1 VSRRPFIAGN
11 WKMHKTPAEADTL
24 AEALKRVLVGQAQ
37 VDVAV
42 APPFLAIPAVV
53 ARFKHSGLHVAAQ
66 NVHAE
71 ASGAFTG
78 EISAEMLRAAGV
90 TYCLVGHSERRQIF
104 GETDADAEK
113 KVHAALRAGLLPI
126 LCVGETLAER
136 EAGQAELV
144 VRRQLAAALGR
155 LSADQL
161 PSVTLAYEPV
171 WAIGTGKVAS
181 PAQAQEMHATIR
193 EWLAE
198 RYPAFVPRSVR
209 VLYGGSVK
217 ASNAAGLLS
226 QPDIDGALV
235 GGASLVA
242 EEFLGIIAGAQAAAR

>member
-1 VSRRPFIAGN
+1 
-11 WKMHKTPAEADTL
+11 
-24 AEALKRVLVGQAQ
+24 
-37 VDVAV
+37 
-42 APPFLAIPAVV
+42 
-53 ARFKHSGLHVAAQ
+53 
-66 NVHAE
+66 
-71 ASGAFTG
+71 
-78 EISAEMLRAAGV
+78 MLRAAGV

-242 EEFLGIIAGAQAAAR
+242 EEFLGIIAGAQAAAK

>member
-1 VSRRPFIAGN
+1 
-11 WKMHKTPAEADTL
+11 
-24 AEALKRVLVGQAQ
+24 
-37 VDVAV
+37 
-42 APPFLAIPAVV
+42 V

-126 LCVGETLAER
+126 LCVGETLTER

-242 EEFLGIIAGAQAAAR
+242 EEFLGIIAGAQAAAK

>member
-1 VSRRPFIAGN
+1 
-11 WKMHKTPAEADTL
+11 
-24 AEALKRVLVGQAQ
+24 LKRQLVGQSK

-42 APPFLAIPAVV
+42 APPFLAIPAVA
-53 ARFKHSGLHVAAQ
+53 ARLKHAGVHVAAQ
-66 NVHAE
+66 NLHAE

-78 EISAEMLRAAGV
+78 EISGEMLRAVGV
-90 TYCLVGHSERRQIF
+90 AYCLVGHSERRQIF
-104 GETDADAEK
+104 GETDALVEK
-113 KVHAALRAGLLPI
+113 KVHACFRSGLLPI

-136 EAGQAELV
+136 EGGDAEGV

-155 LSADQL
+155 LSPDQL
-161 PSVTLAYEPV
+161 PSVTIAYEPV
-171 WAIGTGKVAS
+171 WAIGTGKVAT

-198 RYPAFVPRSVR
+198 RYPAFVPRGMR
-209 VLYGGSVK
+209 ILYGGSVK
-217 ASNAAGLLS
+217 GSNAAGLLG

-242 EEFLGIIAGAQAAAR
+242 EEFLAIVAGAAA